1 MMKPRSNPILR
12 LIDERPRVVATLLG
26 PKDLI
31 AQARKAKKD
40 GAEILEI
47 RIDSLSWDLRG
58 NVVSVV
64 SKIKSAARL
73 PILVTIRDPKEQG
86 AVPGLV
92 RLSDDQRLTLYRQL
106 LPLSDLI
113 DVELRARIA
122 PAVVTHARQLNVGTI
137 LSYHDFSGVPGEA
150 MINKLLLQF
159 KRLRGDIFKIAARP
173 NDRLTLLRFLLL
185 GLSKNSVRRTFIAM
199 GDSGKISRL
208 AGFCFGSCLTYG
220 FASRAAAPG
229 QVPVKDL
236 ATIYRSL
243 RTKKP

>member
-1 MMKPRSNPILR
+1 METQILR

-26 PKDLI
+26 PKDLVV
-31 AQARKAKKD
+31 QARKAKKD

-47 RIDSLSWDLRG
+47 RVDSLSWDLRG
-58 NVVSVV
+58 RIVSVI
-64 SKIKSAARL
+64 SKIKTAARL

-86 AVPGLV
+86 AAPGLV
-92 RLSDDQRLTLYRQL
+92 RLSDDQRLFLYREL

-113 DVELRARIA
+113 DVELRSRIA
-122 PAVVTHARQLNVGTI
+122 PAVVKQAQKLNVGTI

-150 MINKLLLQF
+150 LVGKLLLRF
-159 KRLRGDIFKIAARP
+159 KRLRGNIFKIAARP
-173 NDRLTLLRFLLL
+173 GDRLTLLRFLLL

-199 GDSGKISRL
+199 GDAGKISRL

-220 FASRAAAPG
+220 FASRSAAPG

-243 RTKKP
+243 RPAKT